1 VRKFTNRFRGNV
13 LSCMER
19 AKAKLSRRPYEGWQ
33 CDVPSGSPARAGRV
47 RGLLG
52 TIGSMS
58 DLITKL
64 LPILHVADPD
74 AERRFYHKLGLRTT
88 YEGPEYPGFIAVG
101 NDSVEFGLSRRPAAD
116 PSSSQL
122 TWQLGVSDIG
132 AAITACEQA
141 GLSFE
146 VIVERPRED
155 WSYRIVKVGSPSGM
169 EVLLEEQTRRE

>member
-1 VRKFTNRFRGNV
+1 MLCEPDTAHVAQEHIVMLLVAHLRGRR
-13 LSCMER
+13 LS
-19 AKAKLSRRPYEGWQ
+19 
-33 CDVPSGSPARAGRV
+33 
-47 RGLLG
+47 GLLG

-74 AERRFYHKLGLRTT
+74 AERRFYHSLGLRTT

-101 NDSVEFGLSRRPAAD
+101 NDSVEFGLSRQPGAGS
-116 PSSSQL
+116 SSSQL
-122 TWQLGVSDIG
+122 TWQLGVSDIE

-141 GLSFE
+141 GLALE

-155 WSYRIVKVGSPSGM
+155 WSYRIVKVESPNGM
-169 EVLLEEQTRRE
+169 EVLLEEQTPRE